1 VTGHELLLN
10 IAGGVALLL
19 WATRMVRT
27 GILRAYGSELRR
39 ILARSTR
46 NRARTFLMGLGIAGL
61 LQSSTATALLTV
73 SFAGRGLIAT
83 AAGLA
88 IMLGADVGS
97 TLVVQVL
104 SFDLAWLSPALIVLG
119 VTAFLSTS
127 LQIWRH
133 LGRVSIGLGLMLLS
147 LSLIVG
153 SSQAMRESDG
163 LSTILLSLA
172 GEPIIAVLLAAFVT
186 WLAHS
191 SVAIVL
197 LVMSLVTVGVVTPV
211 LGFLLVLGANVG
223 SGVVPLVLSVSHS
236 PTARRV
242 PLGNLLFR
250 ASGALVAIPL
260 VSLVAP
266 YIAAIDADPA
276 RQVANFHTGFNLA
289 LALICL
295 PLVSWMAQFCE
306 KVFREAPQTDDQPKP
321 KYLDEAVLDQPSA
334 ALACATREVMRMA
347 EVVEGMLSEVMEIFE
362 NNDSKL
368 LSRVSKSDDSVDEL
382 HEAIKLY
389 LSKISRNALDEESS
403 AKSVELITF
412 TTNLEHIGDIIDR
425 NLLELAQKKIKQKL
439 SFSAAG
445 WEELCDMHTRV
456 MGQMQLAMSVFVSG
470 DVHLARQLLRS
481 KETLREMGLAGSEA
495 HLQRLRSG
503 NVDSIESSALHLDML
518 RDLKRIN
525 SHLTSVAYP
534 ILDAEGELRQ
544 SRLKASTET
553 CMPHKVAQEKADS
566 KDQSRKRIG
575 GASAVAKQ

>member
-1 VTGHELLLN
+1 MTGHELLLN

-27 GILRAYGSELRR
+27 GILRAYGHELRR
-39 ILARSTR
+39 VLARSTR
-46 NRARTFLMGLGIAGL
+46 SRARAFFMGLGIAGL

-104 SFDLAWLSPALIVLG
+104 SFDLAWLSPAFIFIG
-119 VTAFLSTS
+119 VTGFLATT
-127 LQIWRH
+127 QPIWRH
-133 LGRVSIGLGLMLLS
+133 LGRVAIGLGLMLLS

-153 SSQAMRESDG
+153 ASEFMRESET

-172 GEPIIAVLLAAFVT
+172 GEPILAVLLAALVT

-197 LVMSLVTVGVVTPV
+197 LVMSLVGAGVIAPI

-223 SGVVPLVLSVSHS
+223 SGLVPLLLSMSHS

-242 PLGNLLFR
+242 PLGNFLFR
-250 ASGALVAIPL
+250 AIGALLAIPL
-260 VSLVAP
+260 VALVAP

-276 RQVANFHTGFNLA
+276 RQVANFHTGFNLV
-289 LALICL
+289 LALVCL
-295 PLVSWMAQFCE
+295 PLVSWVSSFSE
-306 KVFREAPQTDDQPKP
+306 RVFKEIPQTDDQPKP

-347 EVVEGMLSEVMEIFE
+347 EVVDGMLSEVMEIFE

-368 LSRVSKSDDSVDEL
+368 LGRISKLDDSVDEL

-389 LSKISRNALDEESS
+389 LSKVSRNALDDESS
-403 AKSVELITF
+403 AKCVELITF

-425 NLLELAQKKIKQKL
+425 NLLELAQKKIKRKL
-439 SFSAAG
+439 SFSAEG
-445 WEELCDMHTRV
+445 WEELSDMHARV
-456 MGQMQLAMSVFVSG
+456 VGQMQLAMSVFVSG
-470 DVHLARQLLRS
+470 DVHLARQLMRG
-481 KETLREMGLAGSEA
+481 KESLRELELEGSEA

-503 NVDSIESSALHLDML
+503 NVESIESSALHLDML
-518 RDLKRIN
+518 RDLKRIS

-534 ILDAEGELRQ
+534 ILDAEGELRR
-544 SRLKASTET
+544 SRLKASTES
-553 CMPHKVAQEKADS
+553 CAPYKVAQKEPTPKGQTMGA
-566 KDQSRKRIG
+566 IG
-575 GASAVAKQ
+575 RTSTVAKQ